1 MTIKKEIFI
10 SVDIEASG
18 PVPGKYSLLSIG
30 ACLVSDTNVNFSC
43 ELKPTT
49 SEFIP
54 AALEITGLT
63 LEELEDRGLPPQEAM
78 LAFKQWIDQV
88 TSSDDIPI
96 FVGLNAPFDW
106 SFINYYFHIYLGDN
120 PFGFSALDIKALFMG
135 RLATSWS
142 ESKSSN
148 MTKVLDVPMTAN
160 HNALKDAIFQANL
173 FSAVIKFK

>member
-1 MTIKKEIFI
+1 MTTKKEIFI

-30 ACLVSDTNVNFSC
+30 ACLVSDTDVNFSC
-43 ELKPTT
+43 ELKPITP
-49 SEFIP
+49 EFIP
-54 AALEITGLT
+54 AALEVTGLT
-63 LEELEDRGLPPQEAM
+63 LEELEDRGLPPEEAM
-78 LAFKQWIDQV
+78 LAFKNWIDQV
-88 TSSDDIPI
+88 TASNSLPV

-106 SFINYYFHIYLGDN
+106 SFINYYFHVYLGEN

-142 ESKSSN
+142 ESKSSH
-148 MTKVLDVPMTAN
+148 MTKNLGVPMTAN

-173 FSAVIKFK
+173 FNAIIKLK

>member
-1 MTIKKEIFI
+1 MTTKKETFI

-30 ACLVSDTNVNFSC
+30 ACLVSDTSVNFSC

-54 AALEITGLT
+54 AALEVTGFA
-63 LEELEDRGLPPQEAM
+63 LEELEKKGLQPAEGM
-78 LAFKQWIDQV
+78 LAFKEWIEMV
-88 TSSDDIPI
+88 TPSDANPV

-106 SFINYYFHIYLGDN
+106 SFINYYFHVYLGDN

-135 RLATSWS
+135 RLASSWS
-142 ESKSSN
+142 ESKSSH
-148 MTKVLDVPMTAN
+148 MIKVLNVPMTAD
-160 HNALKDAIFQANL
+160 HNALRDAIFQANL
-173 FSAVIKFK
+173 FNKIIDSK

>member
-1 MTIKKEIFI
+1 
-10 SVDIEASG
+10 
-18 PVPGKYSLLSIG
+18 
-30 ACLVSDTNVNFSC
+30 
-43 ELKPTT
+43 
-49 SEFIP
+49 
-54 AALEITGLT
+54 
-63 LEELEDRGLPPQEAM
+63 M

>member
-1 MTIKKEIFI
+1 MTTKKEIFI

-30 ACLVSDTNVNFSC
+30 ACLVSDTDVNFSC
-43 ELKPTT
+43 ELKPITP
-49 SEFIP
+49 EFIP
-54 AALEITGLT
+54 AALEVTGLT
-63 LEELEDRGLPPQEAM
+63 LEELEDRGLPPEEAM
-78 LAFKQWIDQV
+78 LAFKNWIDQV
-88 TSSDDIPI
+88 TSSNSLPV

-106 SFINYYFHIYLGDN
+106 SFINYYFHVYLGEN

-142 ESKSSN
+142 ESKSSH
-148 MTKVLDVPMTAN
+148 MTKNLGVPMTGN

-173 FSAVIKFK
+173 FNAIIKLK

>member
-1 MTIKKEIFI
+1 MTVKKEIFI

-18 PVPGKYSLLSIG
+18 PIPGKYSLLSIG
-30 ACLVSDTNVNFSC
+30 ACLVSDTDVNFSC

-63 LEELEDRGLPPQEAM
+63 LEELKDRGLQPREAM
-78 LAFKQWIDQV
+78 LAFNQWIDQV
-88 TSSDDIPI
+88 TPLNDIPV

-106 SFINYYFHIYLGDN
+106 SFVNYYFHVYLGEN

-135 RLATSWS
+135 RLETSWS
-142 ESKSSN
+142 ESKSSH
-148 MTKVLDVPMTAN
+148 MTKILDVPMTAN

-173 FSAVIKFK
+173 FSAIIKLK